1 MDVKDF
7 ETKCLRTEA
16 DDHASQVVRAAG
28 TIRLLHGAT
37 GIATEAGE
45 LLDQVK
51 KHIFYGK
58 PLDRVNVLEE
68 CGDVLWYTVLALNAT
83 GYTLQDVVDTLI
95 PKLEARYAKKR
106 FSQFEAI
113 HRDLDTER
121 SALEA
126 KPLRD

>member
-1 MDVKDF
+1 
-7 ETKCLRTEA
+7 
-16 DDHASQVVRAAG
+16 
-28 TIRLLHGAT
+28 LHGAT

-68 CGDVLWYTVLALNAT
+68 CGDVIWYVVLALNAT
-83 GYTLQDVVDTLI
+83 GYSLQDVIDTLI

-106 FSQFEAI
+106 FTESEAI
-113 HRDLDTER
+113 HRDLNTER

-126 KPLRD
+126 KSLRD

>member
-1 MDVKDF
+1 MNIKEF
-7 ETKCLRTEA
+7 EDKCLRTEA
-16 DDHASQVVRAAG
+16 DDHASQAARAANN
-28 TIRLLHGAT
+28 IRLLHGAT

-68 CGDVLWYTVLALNAT
+68 CGDVIWYVVLALNAT
-83 GYTLQDVVDTLI
+83 GYSLQDVIDTLI

-106 FSQFEAI
+106 FTESEAI
-113 HRDLDTER
+113 HRDLNTER

-126 KPLRD
+126 KSLRD